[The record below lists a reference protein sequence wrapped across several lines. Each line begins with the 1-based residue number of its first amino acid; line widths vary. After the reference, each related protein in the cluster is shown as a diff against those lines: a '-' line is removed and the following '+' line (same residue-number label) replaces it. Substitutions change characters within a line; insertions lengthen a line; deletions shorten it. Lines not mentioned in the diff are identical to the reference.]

1 MPEAA
6 LHHAAGDITAPEPA
20 QDPHALRALSQQA
33 LAAGRLEEARQWAE
47 QARAAAPEH
56 DLHMS
61 LHLAAVMHRQQ
72 DLAGAE
78 AVFRAL
84 LPHHPKHPAPAQRL
98 SGLLMQQGRV
108 EEAYR
113 LARQARD
120 LAPQDLGAALNL
132 ARAAAQA
139 DDPGEAEQVLEEILV
154 RDPGNRAAL
163 HQLTDLALRQSRRSE
178 ARQWA
183 ERAVASAP
191 EDIGTILKLAQVLQ
205 AQGDLDG
212 AKQRVEAA
220 LALAPQD
227 LNVLRRLCDIAI
239 RQNDLTAARGYME
252 RVLQQAE
259 QDTNAHL
266 RLVEILLRSRDFAAA
281 QKAVARMQAV
291 FAPES
296 PAPALA
302 SAPAPAAAPPQP
314 ARPQN
319 QGHNQKKKRRR

>member
-1 MPEAA
+1 MQEAV
-6 LHHAAGDITAPEPA
+6 LHHTAGTADTSAAEPA
-20 QDPHALRALSQQA
+20 HDPQALRALSQQA

-56 DLHMS
+56 DLHTA

-98 SGLLMQQGRV
+98 SALLLQQGRV

-132 ARAAAQA
+132 ARAATQA

-183 ERAVASAP
+183 ERAVAAAP

-205 AQGDLDG
+205 AQNDLDG

-220 LALAPQD
+220 LALVPQD

-239 RQNDLTAARGYME
+239 RQNDLPAARGYME

-281 QKAVARMQAV
+281 QKAVTRMQAV
-291 FAPES
+291 FAPET
-296 PAPALA
+296 L
-302 SAPAPAAAPPQP
+302 APAPAPTLPQP

-319 QGHNQKKKRRR
+319 PNQNQKKKRRR

>member
-1 MPEAA
+1 MQEAV
-6 LHHAAGDITAPEPA
+6 LHHTVATEPA
-20 QDPHALRALSQQA
+20 QDPQALRTLSQQA
-33 LAAGRLEEARQWAE
+33 LTAGRLEEARQWAE

-56 DLHMS
+56 DLHTS

-78 AVFRAL
+78 SVFRAL

-132 ARAAAQA
+132 ARAATQA

-154 RDPGNRAAL
+154 REPGNRAAL

-183 ERAVASAP
+183 ERAVAAAP

-205 AQGDLDG
+205 AQGDLEG
-212 AKQRVEAA
+212 AKRRVEAA

-239 RQNDLTAARGYME
+239 RQGDMAAARSHME

-281 QKAVARMQAV
+281 QKAVTRMQAV
-291 FAPES
+291 FAPETLAPT
-296 PAPALA
+296 PAPTV
-302 SAPAPAAAPPQP
+302 PQP

-319 QGHNQKKKRRR
+319 QNQNQKKKRRR

>member
-1 MPEAA
+1 MQEAV
-6 LHHAAGDITAPEPA
+6 LHHTDGDTAATEPA
-20 QDPHALRALSQQA
+20 QDPQALRTLSQQA
-33 LAAGRLEEARQWAE
+33 LTAGRLEEARQWAE

-56 DLHMS
+56 DLHTS

-78 AVFRAL
+78 SVFRAL

-132 ARAAAQA
+132 ARAATQA

-154 RDPGNRAAL
+154 REPGNRAAL

-183 ERAVASAP
+183 ERAVAAAP

-205 AQGDLDG
+205 AQGDLEG

-239 RQNDLTAARGYME
+239 RQGDMAAARSHME

-281 QKAVARMQAV
+281 QKAVTRMQAV
-291 FAPES
+291 FAPETLAPT
-296 PAPALA
+296 PAPTV
-302 SAPAPAAAPPQP
+302 PQP

-319 QGHNQKKKRRR
+319 QNQKKKRRR